1 MKILSMTAT
10 FGKLSQKTL
19 TFAPGMNL
27 IEAPNEWGKSTWCAF
42 IIAMLYGIDTGA
54 RSKTGVL
61 ADKEHYAPWS
71 GEPMSGRMDILW
83 NGKEI
88 TIERQNKGRVPMGE
102 VKAYETKTGIPVPEL
117 SVAAPGQV
125 LLGVEKTVFARS
137 GFLRQ
142 SEMPVTED
150 ESLRRRLN
158 ELVTTADESGA
169 SDDLAQKLKDLKNRC
184 RFNKKGL
191 LPEQEAKLGELE
203 EKLQQLSAL
212 QQQAANIAQ
221 QQEQLEATL
230 EVWENHK
237 QALEYAEYLQYAEK
251 LKAAQEKREFAA
263 QALVQAE
270 AECAGIPAPEKL
282 QQALSMVQQLRQARE
297 NLHNKA
303 QNVPPM
309 PQQPVAAEPFR
320 GKDPESAVQDAILHR
335 KVLTQLHNDL
345 RKPMPYIAGGICAAL
360 GIVLLI
366 LLPLAGIPVLL
377 CGAVLILLGIL
388 KQKKLKTQIAQL
400 TERYQGIPA
409 DRWETAAA
417 EYAKAQREYEKKL
430 AECQQATAQINQQ
443 LEENAQVIA
452 NLTGGEGLAHYEESC
467 RTGQQKHNVLAQC
480 RVAAKQAEDVLQAL
494 SVADKAVEAPKFP
507 DDLTCSAQETE
518 RILTQTV
525 AEQHSLQQKLGQC
538 QGQMETIGQAEQLEL
553 EKAKAQA
560 RIADLELHYRALTRA
575 QETLVQATQ
584 ELQRRFAPR
593 ISQRAQSLF
602 GRLTDNRYN
611 RLSLLQDLSV
621 EAGAEGENTLRG
633 TLWRSDGT
641 VDQLYLALRLAVAE
655 ELTPDAPIILD
666 DALVRFDDKRM
677 RAALEILREMADQ
690 KQIILFTCQSRE
702 RTAEDTKQNPTQRN
716 DPQNET

>member
-10 FGKLSQKTL
+10 FGKLSRQTL
-19 TFAPGMNL
+19 SFEPGMNL

-42 IIAMLYGIDTGA
+42 IMAMLYGIDTAA

-83 NGKEI
+83 QNREI
-88 TIERQNKGRVPMGE
+88 TIERQNKGRVPMGD
-102 VKAYETKTGIPVPEL
+102 VKAYETHTGIPVPEL

-125 LLGVEKTVFARS
+125 MLGVERSVFARS

-191 LPEQEAKLGELE
+191 LPEQEAKLYQLE

-212 QQQAANIAQ
+212 QQQAAAIEQRQ
-221 QQEQLEATL
+221 QQLEATA

-237 QALEYAEYLQYAEK
+237 QALEYAEYLRYAEK
-251 LKAAQEKREFAA
+251 LTTARQNRDAAA
-263 QALVQAE
+263 QALAQAQ
-270 AECAGIPAPEKL
+270 AACADIPSPEKL
-282 QQALSMVQQLRQARE
+282 EESLAEVQKLRGIRE
-297 NLHNKA
+297 ELHTQSA
-303 QNVPPM
+303 PTVPQM
-309 PQQPVAAEPFR
+309 PEVAESFR
-320 GKDPESAVQDAILHR
+320 GKDPEKAVQDAILDR
-335 KVLTQLHNDL
+335 KVLSQLETDQ
-345 RKPMPYIAGGICAAL
+345 RKPVPYIVGGICAAL
-360 GIVLLI
+360 GIALLFFVPI
-366 LLPLAGIPVLL
+366 AGGLLLALGATLFL
-377 CGAVLILLGIL
+377 CGVR
-388 KQKKLKTQIAQL
+388 KQKKLRGQIAQL
-400 TERYQGIPA
+400 AERYCGIPA
-409 DRWETAAA
+409 DRWEEKAA
-417 EYAKAQREYEKKL
+417 EYAITQREYEKEL
-430 AECQQATAQINQQ
+430 ADYRQELERINNQ
-443 LEENAQVIA
+443 LEENDRAIEA
-452 NLTGGEGLAHYEESC
+452 LTGGESLTQFEENC
-467 RTGQQKHNVLAQC
+467 RMGQQKHSTLAQKETL
-480 RVAAKQAEDVLQAL
+480 VKQAEEVLQAL
-494 SVADKAVEAPKFP
+494 SGAGKTVEAPQFP
-507 DDLTCSAQETE
+507 DTLTCSLEETAQV
-518 RILTQTV
+518 ISQTN
-525 AEQHSLQQKLGQC
+525 AEQHSLQQRLGQC
-538 QGQMETIGQAEQLEL
+538 QGQMETLGQAEQLEQ

-560 RIADLELHYRALTRA
+560 RIAELELHYRALVRA

-602 GRLTDNRYN
+602 GRLTGQRYN

-621 EAGAEGENTLRG
+621 EAGAEGENTLRS

-677 RAALEILREMADQ
+677 QAALEILREAADK
-690 KQIILFTCQSRE
+690 KQVILFTCQSRE
-702 RTAEDTKQNPTQRN
+702 RNVEGRK
-716 DPQNET
+716 

>member
-10 FGKLSQKTL
+10 FGKLSRQTL
-19 TFAPGMNL
+19 SFEPGMNL

-42 IIAMLYGIDTGA
+42 IMAMLYGIDTGA

-83 NGKEI
+83 QGREI
-88 TIERQNKGRVPMGE
+88 TIERQNKGRVPLGD
-102 VKAYETKTGIPVPEL
+102 VKAYETHTGIPVPEL
-117 SVAAPGQV
+117 SVVAPGRV
-125 LLGVEKTVFARS
+125 LLGVERSVFARS

-191 LPEQEAKLGELE
+191 LPEQEAKLAELE

-212 QQQAANIAQ
+212 EQQIATIKEKQQQN
-221 QQEQLEATL
+221 EATA

-251 LKAAQEKREFAA
+251 LTAARESRDAAARALA
-263 QALVQAE
+263 QAQ
-270 AECAGIPAPEKL
+270 AECADIPAPEKL
-282 QQALSMVQQLRQARE
+282 QQDLTQVQQLRKIREQLHTQA
-297 NLHNKA
+297 A
-303 QNVPPM
+303 PAM
-309 PQQPVAAEPFR
+309 PQMPEVSEPFR
-320 GKDPESAVQDAILHR
+320 GKETESAAQDAALDR
-335 KVLTQLHNDL
+335 KVLTQLENDL
-345 RKPMPYIAGGICAAL
+345 RKPIPYIAGGICAGLGVAL
-360 GIVLLI
+360 LFFAPVAGGALLA
-366 LLPLAGIPVLL
+366 LA
-377 CGAVLILLGIL
+377 AVLFFLGMG
-388 KQKKLKTQIAQL
+388 KQKKLKIQIAQL
-400 TERYQGIPA
+400 TEKYKGIPT
-409 DRWETAAA
+409 DRWEEKAA
-417 EYAKAQREYEKKL
+417 EYAMTQRAYEKEL
-430 AECQQATAQINQQ
+430 AIYRQALEKIHSQ
-443 LEENAQVIA
+443 LEENDRAIQE
-452 NLTGGEGLAHYEESC
+452 LTGGESLTQFEENC
-467 RTGQQKHNVLAQC
+467 RAMQQKHGALTQKQMLV
-480 RVAAKQAEDVLQAL
+480 RQAEDVLQAL
-494 SVADKAVEAPKFP
+494 SGAGKIVEAPKFP
-507 DDLTCSAQETE
+507 DTLTCSAEETA
-518 RILTQTV
+518 RIIAQTT
-525 AEQHSLQQKLGQC
+525 AEQHSLQQRLGQC
-538 QGQMETIGQAEQLEL
+538 QGQMEALGQAEQLEQ

-560 RIADLELHYRALTRA
+560 RIADLELHYRALVRA

-602 GRLTDNRYN
+602 GKLTGQRYN

-621 EAGAEGENTLRG
+621 EAGAEGENTLRS

-666 DALVRFDDKRM
+666 DALVRFDDRRM
-677 RAALEILREMADQ
+677 RAALEILREAADQ
-690 KQIILFTCQSRE
+690 KQVILFTCQSRE
-702 RTAEDTKQNPTQRN
+702 RNVEGIK
-716 DPQNET
+716 

>member
-1 MKILSMTAT
+1 VKILSMTAT
-10 FGKLSQKTL
+10 FGKLSRQTL
-19 TFAPGMNL
+19 TFEPGMNL

-42 IIAMLYGIDTGA
+42 IMAMLYGIDTAA

-83 NGKEI
+83 QGREI
-88 TIERQNKGRVPMGE
+88 TIERQNKGRVPMGD
-102 VKAYETKTGIPVPEL
+102 VKAYETHTGIPVPEL

-125 LLGVEKTVFARS
+125 LLGVERSVFARS

-191 LPEQEAKLGELE
+191 LPEQEAKLADLE

-212 QQQAANIAQ
+212 QQQVAAIEERQKQNA
-221 QQEQLEATL
+221 ATA

-251 LKAAQEKREFAA
+251 LTAAREARDAAA
-263 QALVQAE
+263 QALARAQE
-270 AECAGIPAPEKL
+270 DCTGIPAPEKL
-282 QQALSMVQQLRQARE
+282 EQDLITVQQLRQTRE
-297 NLHNKA
+297 ELHSQSA
-303 QNVPPM
+303 PAM
-309 PQQPVAAEPFR
+309 PQMPEVAEPFR
-320 GKDPESAVQDAILHR
+320 GKDPESAVQDAVLYR
-335 KVLTQLHNDL
+335 KVLSQLENDL
-345 RKPMPYIAGGICAAL
+345 KKPVPYIAGGICAAL
-360 GIVLLI
+360 GIAMLFFVPAAGGVLLF
-366 LLPLAGIPVLL
+366 LA
-377 CGAVLILLGIL
+377 AVLFFCGVR
-388 KQKKLKTQIAQL
+388 KQKKLKAQIAQL

-409 DRWETAAA
+409 DRWEEKAA
-417 EYAKAQREYEKKL
+417 EYAKTQREYEKEL
-430 AECQQATAQINQQ
+430 ANYQQALEKINSG
-443 LEENAQVIA
+443 LEENDRAIRD
-452 NLTGGEGLAHYEESC
+452 LTGGESLTQFEE
-467 RTGQQKHNVLAQC
+467 NC
-480 RVAAKQAEDVLQAL
+480 RVMQLKHSALTQKQTLAKQAEDVLQAL
-494 SVADKAVEAPKFP
+494 SGTGKTVEAPQFP
-507 DDLTCSAQETE
+507 DTLTCSLEETNRIIAQTA
-518 RILTQTV
+518 
-525 AEQHSLQQKLGQC
+525 AEQHSLQKSLGQC
-538 QGQMETIGQAEQLEL
+538 QGQMEALGQAEQLEQ
-553 EKAKAQA
+553 EKAKAQT
-560 RIADLELHYRALTRA
+560 RIADLELHYRALVRA

-593 ISQRAQSLF
+593 ISQRAQNLF
-602 GRLTDNRYN
+602 GRLTGQRYN

-621 EAGAEGENTLRG
+621 EAGAEGENTLRS

-666 DALVRFDDKRM
+666 DALVRFDDNRM
-677 RAALEILREMADQ
+677 RAALEILREAADK
-690 KQIILFTCQSRE
+690 KQVILFTCQSRE
-702 RTAEDTKQNPTQRN
+702 RNVEGTK
-716 DPQNET
+716 